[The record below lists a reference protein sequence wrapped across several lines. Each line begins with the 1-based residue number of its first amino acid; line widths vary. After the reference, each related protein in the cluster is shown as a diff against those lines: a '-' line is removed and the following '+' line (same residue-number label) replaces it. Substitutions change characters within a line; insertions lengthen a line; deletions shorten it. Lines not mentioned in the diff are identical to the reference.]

1 MKRALAVALV
11 LALAVST
18 AGAQFKSQVSEESR
32 VSSGL
37 IRQDSPFS
45 LFGWFNPDRFSM
57 RHAISFSYATAGG
70 EGLSLGTYTNSMMYQ
85 FTDNLDAQ
93 ADLSISYSPYNTFSK
108 FGNARNDLSSIYL
121 SRAQVNYRPWENVTL
136 MLQYRQMPYY
146 GLNRYGSP
154 FYDYWGY

>member
-1 MKRALAVALV
+1 
-11 LALAVST
+11 
-18 AGAQFKSQVSEESR
+18 
-32 VSSGL
+32 
-37 IRQDSPFS
+37 
-45 LFGWFNPDRFSM
+45 M